1 MVNDMESSVTGSIP
15 GSVIPGDCPNP
26 TGHWVPMQY
35 SPAMPDEPPID
46 KPTVDPSIGR
56 IAVHPS
62 AMVPGIPPFLFAVP
76 EGWVIDEAP
85 GALCVVRQPAVD
97 DDGFWVNGIIR
108 HDKVPRSIDF
118 ERAAKVT
125 WAKLKKSTPSAVDN
139 GERLARFGSNVV
151 YLRGVNLDGPNGRPL
166 AQMQAMFF
174 APVTE
179 GGKLVDFFQI
189 IGTSQRDESVQANMN
204 VFVELI
210 SSFRFI

>member
-1 MVNDMESSVTGSIP
+1 ML
-15 GSVIPGDCPNP
+15 
-26 TGHWVPMQY
+26 Y
-35 SPAMPDEPPID
+35 SPAMPDE
-46 KPTVDPSIGR
+46 KPTNTSTSH

-62 AMVPGIPPFLFAVP
+62 SMVPGIPQFMFGVP
-76 EGWVIDEAP
+76 DGWVIDEAP

-97 DDGFWVNGIIR
+97 DDGFWVNAIIR
-108 HDKVPRSIDF
+108 HDKVPRAVDF

-125 WAKLKKSTPSAVDN
+125 WAKLKKSTPSATDN

-166 AQMQAMFF
+166 AQIQALFF

-189 IGTSQRDESVQANMN
+189 VGTSQRDESVQANMD
-204 VFVELI
+204 VFIELI
-210 SSFRFI
+210 SGFRFV